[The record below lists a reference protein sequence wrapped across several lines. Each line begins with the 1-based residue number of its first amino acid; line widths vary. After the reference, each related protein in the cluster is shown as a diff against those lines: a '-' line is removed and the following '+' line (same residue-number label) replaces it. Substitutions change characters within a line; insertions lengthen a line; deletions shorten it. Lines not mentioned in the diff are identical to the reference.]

1 MTSQQQQPTVIA
13 ITGAA
18 GQIGYS
24 IIFMIASGRLLGKQP
39 IELRLLDLEP
49 MQSVLEGV
57 SMEIDDC
64 AFSNVKKVVCTA
76 DYRTAFENAD
86 VVFLIGARPR
96 TQGMDRKD
104 LLQANA
110 HIFEGQGKALND
122 YAKRTVKILVVGNP
136 ANTNA
141 LITAHYAPSLPK
153 TAITAMTRLDHNRG
167 LAQLSKK
174 MNVNIE
180 SIHNFCI
187 WGNHSNT
194 QYPDITQ
201 AYVQNGS
208 SKQSIKEAVNDEEWL
223 QTTFIKNVQMRGS
236 AIINQ
241 LKKSSAASAAT
252 AAIDHMHDWIHGT
265 PEGSFVSMGVYSNGN
280 PYGVPDDLMFSFPCR
295 CVNGE
300 WKIVEGLELSDF
312 SKEKLR
318 ETTEELTQERK
329 DALGK

>member
-1 MTSQQQQPTVIA
+1 MSSTTPTVIA

-24 IIFMIASGRLLGKQP
+24 IIFMIASGRLMGKQP

-57 SMEIDDC
+57 AMEIDDC
-64 AFSNVKKVVCTA
+64 AFSNVKKVVPTS
-76 DYRTAFENAD
+76 DYRTAFEGAD

-96 TQGMDRKD
+96 GPGMDRKD

-110 HIFEGQGKALND
+110 NIFEGQGKALND
-122 YAKRTVKILVVGNP
+122 YAKKTVKILVVGNP

-141 LITAHYAPSLPK
+141 LITAHFAPSLPK
-153 TAITAMTRLDHNRG
+153 TAITAMTRLDHNRA

-174 MNVNIE
+174 LNTDISN
-180 SIHNFCI
+180 IHNICI

-194 QYPDITQ
+194 QYPDITH
-201 AYVQNGS
+201 AHVHS
-208 SKQSIKEAVNDEEWL
+208 ATSKQSIADAVNDHEWL
-223 QTTFIKNVQMRGS
+223 QGPFIKNVQMRGS

-265 PEGSFVSMGVYSNGN
+265 PEGAFVSMGVYSNGN
-280 PYGVPDDLMFSFPCR
+280 PYGIQDDLMFSFPCR

-300 WKIVEGLELSDF
+300 WKIVENLAISEF
-312 SKEKLR
+312 SREKLN
-318 ETTEELTQERK
+318 ESMNELLQ
-329 DALGK
+329 